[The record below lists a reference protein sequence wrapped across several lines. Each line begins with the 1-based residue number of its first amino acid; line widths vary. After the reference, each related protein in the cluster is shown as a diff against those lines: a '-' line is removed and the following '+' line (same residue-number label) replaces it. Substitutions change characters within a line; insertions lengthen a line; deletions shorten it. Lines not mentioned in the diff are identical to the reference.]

1 MSTAGTPSR
10 RRTSALLVRLLI
22 PGLLVM
28 VLTESHAARTEY
40 PLNVVFTLDIS
51 DSNPAIDRGI
61 AYVSKTAPHQQSKHP
76 DDTQTLVVFGKDAAV
91 EVAPSRHLPLESI
104 ESEVGRGATN
114 LEQALSMS
122 LATIHDHEDGRIVLI
137 SDGNQTAG
145 DVSRILP
152 AVKARRVAV
161 DVLPVEYSYERE
173 VWLEGIELPQH
184 VVVGETYDATVVLS
198 ATVAGKGL
206 LTLNEEGRRTAKQ
219 SIDYTAGQNKFTV
232 PFTVDRVGYHD
243 YIASLEVARHLDNLT
258 QNNTALNSLY
268 VDGDRKVL
276 LVTDGIGNRNY
287 RVPFAEAVAKTTSA
301 LEVISAIA
309 LPRDAEQLA
318 SYDVIVFGDVSR
330 TAFDFTQLKAVHD
343 AVKLHG
349 VGFLMF
355 GGVNSLSPGN
365 YHNTPIEDIL
375 PVSCDPSSDPE
386 SKAAVVVILDLI
398 PSYDGGLRAKTLLSD
413 VIQALGKADELGVIV
428 HQKGDDVWLFPL
440 TPVASSAEFQSVID
454 AAQFDRFLGFQNAM
468 EAVLEKLLTRN
479 LNTRHVLIVSDGS
492 PRGPSTEM
500 LQRYQKARI
509 SVSAAAI
516 YPPTGQDHSSLSRIT
531 QMTHGQYYFANHP
544 DRLVTVIATEKELLN
559 RRALRQRTFVPTA
572 GDGSAIL
579 DDLGEIPPLLGY
591 VATSL
596 KQEAVAQPLVIPM
609 TDKSRDATA
618 PLLAFGRYGMGRT
631 AAFTSNFDTYWGPQW
646 QSWPRFPLFV
656 DRLLKELDR
665 PKNLR
670 ISTQVTD
677 EVATVIV
684 NDLKVDDSSRRLN
697 ATVYGPDQPGKPLN
711 LIRTA
716 PQHYEAMIPLRERGL
731 YRIIVTGPDRERQDL
746 TFGAFRSIDSP
757 ELRQLSSNRQI
768 LQDIAATTGGRIL
781 SGDPKQDAVYAQ
793 SGRTLKYVPQGNF
806 DWWLIL
812 LALLVPANALCQLV
826 WHDMELAREQCDL
839 PPVQSQT
846 LQALFKTKK
855 WVETALSTKGTARM
869 LIQIWAPPPVRHAST
884 HPAIPPTT
892 PQDATHSSDSSSTT
906 FEKLLAMKRR
916 QNEHS

>member
-28 VLTESHAARTEY
+28 VLTESHAARTDY
-40 PLNVVFTLDIS
+40 PLNVVFALDIS

-61 AYVSKTAPHQQSKHP
+61 AYVSKTVPNQLGKHP

-91 EVAPSRHLPLESI
+91 EVAPSHHLPLESI

-114 LEQALSMS
+114 LERALAMS

-137 SDGNQTAG
+137 SDGNQTDG

-184 VVVGETYDATVVLS
+184 VVVGETYDAIVVLS
-198 ATVAGKGL
+198 ATVPGRGL
-206 LTLNEEGRRTAKQ
+206 LTLNEEGRRIAKQ
-219 SIDYTAGQNKFTV
+219 SIDYKAGQNRFTV

-243 YIASLEVARHLDNLT
+243 YIASLEVPRYLDNLA

-276 LVTDGIGNRNY
+276 LVADGIGHHIS
-287 RVPFAEAVAKTTSA
+287 RVPFADAVAKTTST
-301 LEVISAIA
+301 LEVITAIA
-309 LPRDAEQLA
+309 LPHDAEQLA
-318 SYDVIVFGDVSR
+318 SYDVIVFGDVPR
-330 TAFDFTQLKAVHD
+330 ATLDFTQLRAVRD

-398 PSYDGGLRAKTLLSD
+398 PSYDGEARAKALLSD
-413 VIQALGKADELGVIV
+413 VIQALGKADELGVII

-440 TPVASSAEFQSVID
+440 TPMASSAEIQPVID
-454 AAQFDRFLGFQNAM
+454 AARFDRFLGFQNAM
-468 EAVLEKLLTRN
+468 EAVLDKLLTRN
-479 LNTRHVLIVSDGS
+479 INTRHVLIVSDGS

-559 RRALRQRTFVPTA
+559 RRALRQLTFVPTA
-572 GDGSAIL
+572 SDGSTIL
-579 DDLGEIPPLLGY
+579 DNLGEIPPLLGY
-591 VATSL
+591 IATSL
-596 KQEAVAQPLVIPM
+596 KPEAVTQPLVVP
-609 TDKSRDATA
+609 TSDKSFNATA
-618 PLLAFGRYGMGRT
+618 PLLAFGRYGLGRT

-646 QSWPRFPLFV
+646 HSWPRFPQFV

-670 ISTQVTD
+670 ISTQVGED
-677 EVATVIV
+677 VATVIV
-684 NDLKVDDSSRRLN
+684 NDLQAGDSPRRLN
-697 ATVYGPDQPGKPLN
+697 ATVFGPDQRGKPLD
-711 LIRTA
+711 LIKTA
-716 PQHYEAMIPLRERGL
+716 PQRYEAKIPLRERGL

-768 LQDIAATTGGRIL
+768 LQDIATGTGGRIL

-793 SGRTLKYVPQGNF
+793 GGRTLKYVPQGNF

-812 LALLVPANALCQLV
+812 LALLVPVNVLCQRA
-826 WHDMELAREQCDL
+826 WHDMEIAREQWDL
-839 PPVQSQT
+839 PPVQSPT
-846 LQALFKTKK
+846 MQALFKTKK
-855 WVETALSTKGTARM
+855 WVETALSTKGTAHM
-869 LIQIWAPPPVRHAST
+869 LIQIWAPPPAHRVST
-884 HPAIPPTT
+884 PAAIPPATS
-892 PQDATHSSDSSSTT
+892 QDATHSSDSSNTT